1 VGIAAFLERCG
12 EVAGSCHGSWTGTW
26 SGARSNLC
34 QRPDRADVTLHTEM
48 RRRPRQGELIRHR
61 WEEHIVKTH
70 IDHDS
75 TLAAVPI
82 GARPFSRQRPR
93 HRAGIAAAVGV
104 VSVALTG
111 CSGSSPQPAESAQRS
126 PTAAGEPQPGTCW
139 VVPAT
144 SVADSDVRFDDSLQ
158 VPCTDRH
165 TTETVTTYSLAE
177 PSIDEAERL
186 LLDCFDDVR
195 VYLGIDEDSWV
206 PWGLPLTCRAR
217 RRSPTAPVGCA
228 ATRSSRPPPTTAAR
242 PHHRRVRQGDCR
254 RSTGRL
260 PGLHRRV
267 SREGRSPVRHVRTAA
282 HLRTDRIRGHRGGD
296 H

>member
-1 VGIAAFLERCG
+1 
-12 EVAGSCHGSWTGTW
+12 
-26 SGARSNLC
+26 
-34 QRPDRADVTLHTEM
+34 M

-70 IDHDS
+70 LDHDS

-144 SVADSDVRFDDSLQ
+144 SVADSDVRFDDSPQ

-206 PWGLPLTCRAR
+206 PWGVAAYLPSKEEVADGAGWMRCDAFF
-217 RRSPTAPVGCA
+217 
-228 ATRSSRPPPTTAAR
+228 PTTTYNSGAR
-242 PHHRRVRQGDCR
+242 TTD
-254 RSTGRL
+254 
-260 PGLHRRV
+260 V
-267 SREGRSPVRHVRTAA
+267 SAKGIADAPPADF
-282 HLRTDRIRGHRGGD
+282 LGCTDEYPAK
-296 H
+296 